1 MKTKKP
7 LLVLIVTAFASF
19 LATFN
24 ETFLNI
30 AFTPIMKDFGV
41 SVSTVQWLTT
51 AYMLGAAIMVPI
63 SSFMYR
69 KFKTKPLFL
78 CTVGLLM
85 VGSLIC
91 ALAPN
96 FEILLT
102 GRIIQSLGTGMLIP
116 IGMNITLS
124 VVPKEKIGTYM
135 GVMGAVTTLGPS
147 FSIIAAGSILSTFSW
162 QVLFWI
168 FGLFTC
174 ILFLLGL
181 IILGK
186 NDKTF
191 NPKLDILSVIF
202 ISLTLIGLLY
212 GISTIF
218 SGNVIIALITI
229 IIGIAF
235 LVLFVRRQNRIDDPL
250 INLKPLAVPEFRTG
264 IILNMLALMIIFSMN
279 IIMPLFIQNA
289 LEVPAF
295 KASLTLFPAV
305 ICSCIIAPIAGRIY
319 DAKGAK
325 GILPIGFLLMFVFVL
340 ALGLTR
346 NINSL
351 LLITLLYV
359 PVVIGSS
366 LVIGPGQSFALSH
379 LNKELNPHGVT
390 IVSTGFQIAGCV
402 GSSLFTGVYSM
413 MMGISLA
420 KGASSHVSISNAY
433 LVTLLVAVLIGVI
446 GFIISLSIRKY
457 EKNVQKVRHLTLET
471 IMKKDV
477 YTVKDTDSLDL
488 VMKVITDK
496 KISGVPVVDKKNNLV
511 GFISDGDIMRYLA
524 KSHPLFVNAYS
535 FAAINEENSF
545 DDKLVNLM
553 KNKAKDVAKKKIIT
567 IDINTSVEEVCKI
580 LNDKHLKKAPVIENG
595 KMVGI
600 INRSNITKYAINTY
614 LSLVK

>member
-78 CTVGLLM
+78 CTVGLLI

-218 SGNVIIALITI
+218 SGNVIIALVSI
-229 IIGIAF
+229 IIGITF
-235 LVLFVRRQNRIDDPL
+235 LILFVRRQNRIDDPL
-250 INLKPLAVPEFRTG
+250 IKLKPLAVPEFRTG

-477 YTVKDTDSLDL
+477 FTVKDTDSLDL